1 MKAEI
6 DTLNLNLSNAFAD
19 DAEISDQYLEKLER
33 DVMGVASMFDFNLK
47 DKFLKQLSQE
57 NQKLKAELQNSKK
70 KDIFEDKFL
79 EKNKEL
85 KAVEIKLE
93 NAEKKIY
100 KLEMKMQNEADQK
113 EKLMIERKNDQKTFA
128 EIKTKNEL

>member
-1 MKAEI
+1 M
-6 DTLNLNLSNAFAD
+6 
-19 DAEISDQYLEKLER
+19 
-33 DVMGVASMFDFNLK
+33 
-47 DKFLKQLSQE
+47 
-57 NQKLKAELQNSKK
+57 
-70 KDIFEDKFL
+70 

-93 NAEKKIY
+93 NAENKID
-100 KLEMKMQNEADQK
+100 KLEMKLQNEADQK